1 MDDYN
6 NQNNFNPNNQ
16 NNFDQNNQN
25 NFNQNNQYNQPY
37 QYQQGGQYNPNQQFN
52 QAYQYPQ
59 YQETPE
65 PGKNFAI
72 ASLVLGI
79 ASFFCCGTICSILG
93 IIFGVI
99 SKQRQKENN
108 GMATAG
114 IVLSIIALVLGIVF
128 SIIAFATGL
137 LDVYTYSY
145 LY

>member
-6 NQNNFNPNNQ
+6 NQNNFN
-16 NNFDQNNQN
+16 
-25 NFNQNNQYNQPY
+25 QYNQSE
-37 QYQQGGQYNPNQQFN
+37 QYNPNQQMN
-52 QAYQYPQ
+52 QPYQYPQ
-59 YQETPE
+59 YQDNPE

-79 ASFFCCGTICSILG
+79 VSFFCCGTICSILG

-114 IVLSIIALVLGIVF
+114 IVLSIITLVLGILG
-128 SIIAFATGL
+128 IIIGIATGL
-137 LDVYTYSY
+137 LNFYTYSY
-145 LY
+145 YF